1 MERRGKGQA
10 ARETERESVCERWSV
25 AKNRVSVRHKMAVG
39 RRISYFEISGNSYIM
54 ITISRETILMGKKD
68 YERYIKIKIMS
79 ESASR
84 YLALQHLVHFPYN
97 A

>member
-39 RRISYFEISGNSYIM
+39 RRISYFEISGNPNVRIM
-54 ITISRETILMGKKD
+54 FFMRNYFNGE
-68 YERYIKIKIMS
+68 ERLRKI
-79 ESASR
+79 
-84 YLALQHLVHFPYN
+84 H
-97 A
+97 